1 MSIGLILVLVAAT
14 AVAEGMQEREL
25 TVAEV
30 ASEDGRFETLVAALD
45 AADLVDTLNG
55 EGPFTVFAPTD
66 DAFAKLPDGT
76 VEALLNDIPTL
87 TQVLLYHVVSGRVPA
102 SDVVGLSQ
110 AETVQ
115 GQPVVVSVS
124 GSTVRVN
131 DAMVTQTDVMGSNG
145 LIHVI
150 DSVILPP
157 TMDLV
162 GVAVNDRRFST
173 LAAAV
178 EAAGLI
184 DTLQSEG
191 PFTVFA
197 PTDEAFGKLP
207 DGTVEA
213 LLQDIPTLTDILLYH
228 VVPGRVVSGDV
239 VSVDSAAS
247 AQGASIG
254 VSVNGGSV
262 LLNGDSRV
270 VETDILATNG
280 VVHVID
286 SVILPPSN

>member
-1 MSIGLILVLVAAT
+1 
-14 AVAEGMQEREL
+14 
-25 TVAEV
+25 
-30 ASEDGRFETLVAALD
+30 
-45 AADLVDTLNG
+45 
-55 EGPFTVFAPTD
+55 
-66 DAFAKLPDGT
+66 LPDGT

-162 GVAVNDRRFST
+162 GVAVNDSRFST

-239 VSVDSAAS
+239 VNVDSAAS